1 MGRKEGIFMTQ
12 PDKEAPIHK
21 KSFNFGIR
29 KPMECVVDKKTTQE
43 LKDSKRGRLNKN
55 IYHDDIWMNYL
66 LGKWVY
72 TFDRTYAHNVY
83 YKHVLKDK
91 RIYQVIYSGLDI
103 LGDGLYLLYKA
114 DIYTQVQ
121 NGNNNRKAFYI
132 MPTQYD
138 ILKGSFECKDFV
150 ADMMKDG
157 WMTKE
162 EYDFLN
168 QSREKVDAVL
178 RQMDDEL
185 IDRRKAMK
193 QALNA
198 RKREERRLQALQAAD
213 VLMPET

>member
-1 MGRKEGIFMTQ
+1 MNLPG
-12 PDKEAPIHK
+12 KEAPIHK

-29 KPMECVVDKKTTQE
+29 KPMECVVEKKTIQE
-43 LKDSKRGRLNKN
+43 LRESKRGRLNKN

-83 YKHVLKDK
+83 YKHILKDK

-114 DIYTQVQ
+114 DIYTQAQ
-121 NGNNNRKAFYI
+121 EGNRKAFYI

-138 ILKGSFECKDFV
+138 ILKGSFECEDFV
-150 ADMMKDG
+150 SEMIADG
-157 WMTKE
+157 WMTQE
-162 EYDFLN
+162 ELDFLN
-168 QSREKVDAVL
+168 RPSVMVAESLQ
-178 RQMDDEL
+178 QMDDEL
-185 IDRRKAMK
+185 IDRRRAMK

-198 RKREERRLQALQAAD
+198 RKREERRLAALGAD
-213 VLMPET
+213 HKENPC